1 MKKLICIIVVLAMTL
16 AAMPAS
22 LAAPAAEPKLI
33 ADDAAIDTDGS
44 DGYSGDY
51 VVIYNPATSASDSKS
66 TGNLTGLI
74 ETEIEPH
81 PMTAAEA
88 CPELYRIDV
97 DAALMQQA
105 AEAGIPDKPIAGEAV
120 KDSFEVGDTHSFM
133 ILNYSPDG
141 TFMQFKVLAK
151 GEHCYIWTPT
161 STNSNVYPLDSI
173 DPAYAQMAADEFDS
187 KFPLMQSSFGEHS
200 NGTSGDGR
208 LNMLYYN
215 IDDGWQPG
223 QGYIGGYFYALD
235 LYLNGMPILNID
247 TYPGVHYVDG
257 QGVVH
262 DDITR
267 SFGTMVHEYQHLIHF
282 SEVGATAE
290 TWENEMMSAAAEEIC
305 YPGSSIS
312 SRIQSWTNYF
322 YSEHQDWNDPPA
334 EFEYM
339 ANMQL
344 HNGFSMYDWNNDLEM
359 DDLLILYAQVS
370 LFAQYIYTQYGNTT
384 FRGIMQQMKNGS
396 SFVQGFENV
405 TGQGMAE
412 FTGNFRTALTANT
425 APDVLGGVYGFRLQE
440 GYDPSQYHDIDNLYD
455 LLGPVVFTGSSCS
468 LKGGGA
474 ICVKP
479 VGGVFNPPTGAN
491 SGLRYYG
498 VTRSVTEPEP
508 VPVESVDIDLH
519 EITLHVGETAQLTAI
534 IYPANASS
542 YEIFWQ
548 STAEGVATVEGSGLN
563 AVVTAVAP
571 GTAQVCFDLHD
582 ASYENDMLFS
592 AYCVVNVVENEDHLP
607 GDVDM
612 DGEVTISDA
621 LLAMRFA
628 MGIITLTDLQQQ
640 IGDVDGDGEVTISDA
655 LLIMRA
661 SMGIIEL

>member
-16 AAMPAS
+16 AAIPAS

-66 TGNLTGLI
+66 TGNLAGLI

-81 PMTAAEA
+81 PRTAEEA

-267 SFGTMVHEYQHLIHF
+267 SFGTMV
-282 SEVGATAE
+282 
-290 TWENEMMSAAAEEIC
+290 
-305 YPGSSIS
+305 
-312 SRIQSWTNYF
+312 
-322 YSEHQDWNDPPA
+322 
-334 EFEYM
+334 
-339 ANMQL
+339 
-344 HNGFSMYDWNNDLEM
+344 
-359 DDLLILYAQVS
+359 
-370 LFAQYIYTQYGNTT
+370 
-384 FRGIMQQMKNGS
+384 
-396 SFVQGFENV
+396 
-405 TGQGMAE
+405 
-412 FTGNFRTALTANT
+412 
-425 APDVLGGVYGFRLQE
+425 
-440 GYDPSQYHDIDNLYD
+440 
-455 LLGPVVFTGSSCS
+455 
-468 LKGGGA
+468 
-474 ICVKP
+474 
-479 VGGVFNPPTGAN
+479 
-491 SGLRYYG
+491 
-498 VTRSVTEPEP
+498 
-508 VPVESVDIDLH
+508 
-519 EITLHVGETAQLTAI
+519 
-534 IYPANASS
+534 
-542 YEIFWQ
+542 
-548 STAEGVATVEGSGLN
+548 
-563 AVVTAVAP
+563 
-571 GTAQVCFDLHD
+571 
-582 ASYENDMLFS
+582 
-592 AYCVVNVVENEDHLP
+592 
-607 GDVDM
+607 
-612 DGEVTISDA
+612 
-621 LLAMRFA
+621 
-628 MGIITLTDLQQQ
+628 
-640 IGDVDGDGEVTISDA
+640 
-655 LLIMRA
+655 
-661 SMGIIEL
+661 